1 MEQDVF
7 VVFENKTGHE
17 QLLQLRVRG
26 QFQDVLLF
34 LALLNKIIFLL
45 LLLFLGFNFT
55 LDVE

>member
-34 LALLNKIIFLL
+34 LALLNKIIFFTVFAF
-45 LLLFLGFNFT
+45 FLG
-55 LDVE
+55 LISL

>member
-7 VVFENKTGHE
+7 VVFENKTEHE

-34 LALLNKIIFLL
+34 LALLKKIIFYC
-45 LLLFLGFNFT
+45 FCFFWGFNFT